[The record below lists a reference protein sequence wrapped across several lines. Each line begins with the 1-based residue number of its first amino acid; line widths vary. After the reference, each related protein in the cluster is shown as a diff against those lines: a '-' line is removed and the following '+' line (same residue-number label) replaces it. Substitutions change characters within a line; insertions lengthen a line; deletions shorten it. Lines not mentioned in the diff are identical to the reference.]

1 METDSYEENISFGVI
16 FFFDEFEYFEA
27 SNFCS
32 DVDIDV
38 HEIYIFW
45 GFFCISFFILVKS

>member
-1 METDSYEENISFGVI
+1 MTMETDSYEENISFGVI
-16 FFFDEFEYFEA
+16 FFFDDFEYSEA

-32 DVDIDV
+32 DFDIDV

-45 GFFCISFFILVKS
+45 GFPVLVFLF